1 MEDLHEK
8 LMREFR
14 IYFTN
19 YQQFAVERTMA
30 SARRCRINLENIKQ
44 LTYQMK
50 KELLHSYK
58 FRQRRASENY
68 KPRGQPQ
75 KPKEPD
81 QESAT

>member
-58 FRQRRASENY
+58 FRKRRESENY

-75 KPKEPD
+75 KPKGPD

>member
-19 YQQFAVERTMA
+19 YQQYAVEKTMA
-30 SARRCRINLENIKQ
+30 SARRTRTNLENIKQ

-58 FRQRRASENY
+58 FRQRRQSDNY
-68 KPRGQPQ
+68 KPRGQSQ
-75 KPKEPD
+75 KPKAQD